1 MVLLYPPWNYNKISF
16 VVFFRNMKSEAKK
29 LKDFL
34 DLEPEDEV
42 EDLETILIDKEENDG
57 EKSAILLDPVAVRVV
72 ELDLTLAYG
81 TFSYYNEKEGYWE
94 ADFTM
99 TVIYKG
105 DATDPAD
112 YLFWEQDPPEIAL
125 WNYLRATERLDMER
139 FKDLDDLLELEAE
152 RVVFKAPE
160 S

>member
-1 MVLLYPPWNYNKISF
+1 M
-16 VVFFRNMKSEAKK
+16 EQ
-29 LKDFL
+29 
-34 DLEPEDEV
+34 EDEA
-42 EDLETILIDKEENDG
+42 EDLETILIDEEVNEG

-72 ELDLTLAYG
+72 ELDLILAHG
-81 TFSYYNEKEGYWE
+81 TFSYYNEEEGCWH
-94 ADFTM
+94 ADFDM

-125 WNYLRATERLDMER
+125 WNYLRAAERLDTER
-139 FKDLDDLLELEAE
+139 FKGLDDLLELEAE
-152 RVVFKAPE
+152 RVVFETPE

>member
-1 MVLLYPPWNYNKISF
+1 ME
-16 VVFFRNMKSEAKK
+16 SETKK
-29 LKDFL
+29 LKEFL
-34 DLEPEDEV
+34 DLELEGEAGV
-42 EDLETILIDKEENDG
+42 LETIAIDEEVTEG

-72 ELDLTLAYG
+72 ELDLILAQG
-81 TFSYYNEKEGYWE
+81 TFSYYNEEEGCWH
-94 ADFTM
+94 ADFAM

-112 YLFWEQDPPEIAL
+112 YLFWEQGPPAITL
-125 WNYLRATERLDMER
+125 GNYLRAAGRLDTER